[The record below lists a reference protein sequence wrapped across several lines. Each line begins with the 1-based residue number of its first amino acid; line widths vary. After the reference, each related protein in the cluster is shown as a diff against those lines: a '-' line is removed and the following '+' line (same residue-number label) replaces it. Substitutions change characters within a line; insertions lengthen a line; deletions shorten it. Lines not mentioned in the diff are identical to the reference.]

1 MSSQRLS
8 GGYISLLLPAGR
20 GEEKRGGEWRI
31 DLSWRKK
38 KFFFEEREDGGK
50 RAECEHFF
58 PLSRRKIYY
67 FARRECSSF
76 LSSLNKA
83 EENLAGWIRPG
94 NETTMHFFV
103 LSPWSSGGSSLH
115 GRIPFLQK
123 GKNPSELRYRACRKE
138 KGIPG
143 ILRCCSHRN
152 IGHIFSAKVDV
163 EIKFPFCIL

>member
-58 PLSRRKIYY
+58 PLSRRKIYSS
-67 FARRECSSF
+67 ARRECSSF
-76 LSSLNKA
+76 LSSLNRA
-83 EENLAGWIRPG
+83 EENMAGWIRPG
-94 NETTMHFFV
+94 NETTMHFLCCP
-103 LSPWSSGGSSLH
+103 LSPQVALPCMAGYL
-115 GRIPFLQK
+115 
-123 GKNPSELRYRACRKE
+123 PSKRKKTFRAAVSRMSKRE
-138 KGIPG
+138 RDSRHFALLLP
-143 ILRCCSHRN
+143 
-152 IGHIFSAKVDV
+152 
-163 EIKFPFCIL
+163 